1 MRESHSGIDRLLT
14 LFTHPRPAAPLRLLF
29 THMVGVYTFDGPAS
43 PSPTPSPSPMSDV
56 ALAAKELIVLVLH
69 GLRGGQE
76 GRTYHWKCACPK
88 SRWMIHCSLVMPG
101 NRDALANTRGS
112 KHEMKSSRKLYT
124 KRGITIVD
132 ENMSCSSCKGH
143 HARRP
148 CTLFVA
154 ASVDCFGKGH

>member
-76 GRTYHWKCACPK
+76 GQTYHWKCACPK
-88 SRWMIHCSLVMPG
+88 SDSLDDTLLTG
-101 NRDALANTRGS
+101 DARQQRR
-112 KHEMKSSRKLYT
+112 SRK
-124 KRGITIVD
+124 
-132 ENMSCSSCKGH
+132 
-143 HARRP
+143 HARLKARDEEQQEA
-148 CTLFVA
+148 VHKA
-154 ASVDCFGKGH
+154 WHHHR